1 MPRLSCFFA
10 IYTDGSAPADAF
22 RAPANTDVFLG
33 EMATLVLPGP
43 DDELFGP
50 HATLLPRFTPRRGFL
65 LGLSREVK
73 GQAGT
78 FFSDARRVFIDATH
92 GLNGF
97 GLDVLRLWPF
107 PLANAEEALPDD
119 PLAEDL
125 FSVGFTEM
133 GEHGFRAETF
143 GFAKLGQRE
152 LSFEFQGRAL
162 LEEAALMC
170 GHLADWLLEHGKR
183 VEHAQS
189 MAYGF
194 DRLSFFAAEGEAGG
208 PFRGWHP
215 PIIQKLLPASI
226 FEGVG
231 VLEVRAIPEG
241 SPDERHDLTLPL
253 TRSMEQRLL
262 LEELDLTGD
271 SPHAGATAQVKG
283 FISELKSLVALR
295 EEPHASKDSGW
306 RFTSTVEGDSGESG
320 VATLA
325 TVVRRAPEILR
336 YLALPH
342 GTRLEWDADGALTMD
357 LSKARHEDD
366 ELDEALD
373 DDELV

>member
-10 IYTDGSAPADAF
+10 IYTDGSAPAEAF

-33 EMATLVLPGP
+33 EMATLELPGT

-50 HATLLPRFTPRRGFL
+50 HAALLSRFKPKRGFL
-65 LGLSREVK
+65 LGMSREVNGK
-73 GQAGT
+73 AGA
-78 FFSDARRVFIDATH
+78 FFADAREVLAQATL
-92 GLNGF
+92 GLTGF

-107 PLANAEEALPDD
+107 PLALIDEALPEE

-152 LSFEFQGRAL
+152 LSFEFKGRAL

-183 VEHAQS
+183 VEHGQL

-194 DRLSFFAAEGEAGG
+194 DNLSFFAAEGQAGG

-215 PIIQKLLPASI
+215 PLIQKLVPASL
-226 FEGVG
+226 FPGVG
-231 VLEVRAIPEG
+231 VLEVMALPEG
-241 SPDERHDLTLPL
+241 PHEPLDDLTLPL

-262 LEELDLTGD
+262 LEDLDLTGD
-271 SPHAGATAQVKG
+271 SPHASSTAQVKG
-283 FISELKSLVALR
+283 FISQLSQLVAVR
-295 EEPHASKDSGW
+295 EEPQASKDSGW
-306 RFTSTVEGDSGESG
+306 RFTSTVAGDSGENG
-320 VATLA
+320 VTTLGV
-325 TVVRRAPEILR
+325 VVRRAPEILR

-342 GTRLEWDADGALTMD
+342 GTRLEWDADGTLAMD
-357 LSKARHEDD
+357 LSKARQEDD
-366 ELDEALD
+366 ELDDEPD
-373 DDELV
+373 DDLA